1 MTTTLDE
8 SITCQNL
15 LLILYV
21 TWNQLETIESSF
33 QEIGGIRFTYL
44 DGVLQIMNLSLE
56 HEEAKFIIDALLTA
70 YMRVKGI
77 RFYGRG
83 SATIGNKAI
92 GGKKEPDQSYNIHC
106 KKAIPDLVIE
116 VVVSSGGINTLNL
129 YQRIGIPEVWFWED
143 GVLSVYHLQDNYSQV
158 EKSVLLPDLDLKI
171 LTQYITYHDQYDAV
185 TEFLKIIN

>member
-8 SITCQNL
+8 SITCKNL
-15 LLILYV
+15 LLIYDV
-21 TWNQLETIESSF
+21 TWNQLETIETSF
-33 QEIGGIRFTYL
+33 QEIGCIRFTYL

-56 HEEAKFIIDALLTA
+56 HEETKFIIDALLTA

-83 SATIGNKAI
+83 STTIGNKTM
-92 GGKKEPDQSYNIHC
+92 GGKKEPDQSYNIHY

-116 VVVSSGGINTLNL
+116 VVVSSGGINTLDL

-143 GVLSVYHLQDNYSQV
+143 GVLSVYHF
-158 EKSVLLPDLDLKI
+158 SVL
-171 LTQYITYHDQYDAV
+171 
-185 TEFLKIIN
+185 